1 MLQLAGWNIHG
12 FHVDK
17 MIEVLANNNYDIFG
31 IVESWT
37 SGESNIS
44 LPGYSHIT
52 VHDTKAKGKRGR
64 RSRGIIVYY
73 KKEFSSLN
81 IISKVITTKDYIWIK
96 LNKIP

>member
-1 MLQLAGWNIHG
+1 MLQLACWNIHG

-17 MIEVLANNNYDIFG
+17 INEVLANNNYDIFG
-31 IVESWT
+31 IVESW
-37 SGESNIS
+37 ESNIS

-52 VHDTKAKGKRGR
+52 VHATKAKGKKGR
-64 RSRGIIVYY
+64 RSGGIIVYY